1 MGSSL
6 TGNKIKDTYKSLIK
20 VSDSGEAG
28 TSAKQLSDGNGNDL
42 GLYVDTDGV
51 FGIGAPASF
60 TLDISSATDGVALP
74 VGTTA
79 NRPTGSAGIIRY
91 NSTLGKLEYYD
102 TTFKQIASEN
112 YVSTA
117 INNLIDSA
125 PNTLDTLNEIAAA
138 LNDDP
143 DFYNTITTLIN
154 GKEATITGAATTI
167 TSSDLTADK
176 AVVSNASGKIAVS
189 VVTSTELGHLSGVS
203 SAIQT
208 QIDGKQDTLTAGNG
222 IDITNNIISTDLTN
236 LVDTGAIQAD
246 AVTAVKMAQFDDNL
260 SAATAGDIL
269 VSNGTDFDNVT
280 VSGDIT
286 INSSGVTSIGSD
298 KIDEDNLKVTNTPTD
313 GYVLTYDS
321 ATSGFTWEEKFDGDI
336 TGIVA
341 GAGLTGD
348 ATSGE
353 ATLAVGAGTGI
364 TVNANDVQISD
375 GGVDTLQLA
384 DDSVTS
390 AKIEDNIQ
398 LAGTESVGI
407 PAGTTA
413 QRPVSPTAGMFRY
426 NTTDGQFEGYTTEWG
441 AIAGSGGGSAGTL
454 NIEQQ
459 TFNGDG
465 STVAFTLSSTCT
477 SKNNLQVF
485 IDGVYQSKDNFS
497 VSGTTLTFTTAPS
510 TGTANIEVI
519 HLISVIGVIRLDS
532 YTGDGS
538 DTTFDLSNTIS
549 NENNTQ
555 VFIDGVYQSK
565 SNYSTS
571 GTTITFSTAP
581 PNGSAIEVVHI
592 VPTSSG
598 GGGGISWNSTVQ
610 TSAFTAI
617 SGEGY
622 FVNTTSAAITVT
634 LPSSPSAGDE
644 VTIVDYAGTADTNNI
659 TITSSDNING
669 SSNNVLINY
678 ERGGVSMVY
687 VDATQGWIAY
697 NATNETAT
705 GLIDIPPNFSVD
717 YLIVAG
723 GGGGG
728 VLNGGGGGGGG
739 LLTSSISLVTGNT
752 YTVTVGAG
760 GSGAIPDSIAGT
772 NGGNSVLSGTGI
784 TTITSLGGG
793 SGGTNTQAATSGGS
807 GGGASNGTNTGGAG
821 TVGQGNRGG
830 NTSATGPSNFAAAG
844 GGGAGA
850 AGADISGSAASS
862 NGGVGLASSITGTS
876 TYYAGGGGGNAN
888 GGTSSS
894 GGLGGGGN
902 GIVNSQGTS
911 GTNNTG
917 GGGGGSAGAN
927 NGGAGGS
934 GVVILR
940 YPNTYTISETTSPAV
955 LTFTTDSVSV
965 SGYKITTFTSGEN
978 GTIQFS

>member
-298 KIDEDNLKVTNTPTD
+298 KIDEDNLKVTNAPTD

-441 AIAGSGGGSAGTL
+441 AIAGSGGGAGTL
-454 NIEQQ
+454 TIEQQ

-465 STVAFTLSSTCT
+465 STVAFTLSLTCT
-477 SKNNLQVF
+477 SENNLQVF

-519 HLISVIGVIRLDS
+519 HITSFSGSIQLDS
-532 YTGDGS
+532 FTGDGT
-538 DTTFDLSNTIS
+538 DTTFDLTTSIN

-555 VFIDGVYQSK
+555 VFIDGVYQFK

-581 PNGSAIEVVHI
+581 PNGSAIEVLHLLPAGDYSISAIDSGDDAIIRLSSTAGTTDDVKLVAGESLTVTPSGDNI
-592 VPTSSG
+592 TLAVSDEYTTSSALTAG
-598 GGGGISWNSTVQ
+598 SSIDVD
-610 TSAFTAI
+610 FTAAQI
-617 SGEGY
+617 
-622 FVNTTSAAITVT
+622 FTLTPNQNTT
-634 LPSSPSAGDE
+634 L
-644 VTIVDYAGTADTNNI
+644 NI
-659 TITSSDNING
+659 TNPKVGITKAI
-669 SSNNVLINY
+669 
-678 ERGGVSMVY
+678 
-687 VDATQGWIAY
+687 
-697 NATNETAT
+697 
-705 GLIDIPPNFSVD
+705 
-717 YLIVAG
+717 IV
-723 GGGGG
+723 
-728 VLNGGGGGGGG
+728 
-739 LLTSSISLVTGNT
+739 T
-752 YTVTVGAG
+752 GAG
-760 GSGAIPDSIAGT
+760 GSYTLAFTVGGSSGTFNKIAGDYDD
-772 NGGNSVLSGTGI
+772 
-784 TTITSLGGG
+784 TS
-793 SGGTNTQAATSGGS
+793 STKNFIQIIC
-807 GGGASNGTNTGGAG
+807 
-821 TVGQGNRGG
+821 V
-830 NTSATGPSNFAAAG
+830 SATEFWYS
-844 GGGAGA
+844 
-850 AGADISGSAASS
+850 ISQIAS
-862 NGGVGLASSITGTS
+862 
-876 TYYAGGGGGNAN
+876 
-888 GGTSSS
+888 
-894 GGLGGGGN
+894 
-902 GIVNSQGTS
+902 
-911 GTNNTG
+911 
-917 GGGGGSAGAN
+917 
-927 NGGAGGS
+927 
-934 GVVILR
+934 
-940 YPNTYTISETTSPAV
+940 
-955 LTFTTDSVSV
+955 
-965 SGYKITTFTSGEN
+965 
-978 GTIQFS
+978 

>member
-102 TTFKQIASEN
+102 TTFKQIASET

-189 VVTSTELGHLSGVS
+189 VVTSTELGYLSGVN

-208 QIDGKQDTLTAGNG
+208 QINGKQDTLTAGTG
-222 IDITNNIISTDLTN
+222 IAITGSTISTNLTD

-280 VSGDIT
+280 VTGDVT
-286 INSSGVTSIGSD
+286 INSSGVTTIGAD

-348 ATSGE
+348 AASGE

-407 PAGTTA
+407 PSGTTA

-426 NTTDGQFEGYTTEWG
+426 NTTDGQFEGYTTTWG
-441 AIAGSGGGSAGTL
+441 AIAGSSGGGATTIVTE
-454 NIEQQ
+454 N
-459 TFNGDG
+459 FNGDG
-465 STVAFTLSSTCT
+465 STVAFA
-477 SKNNLQVF
+477 
-485 IDGVYQSKDNFS
+485 
-497 VSGTTLTFTTAPS
+497 LT
-510 TGTANIEVI
+510 
-519 HLISVIGVIRLDS
+519 
-532 YTGDGS
+532 
-538 DTTFDLSNTIS
+538 NTIA
-549 NENNTQ
+549 NENNVQ
-555 VFIDGVYQSK
+555 IYIDGVYQSK

-571 GTTITFSTAP
+571 SNTITFSTAP
-581 PNGSAIEVVHI
+581 DTG
-592 VPTSSG
+592 
-598 GGGGISWNSTVQ
+598 
-610 TSAFTAI
+610 
-617 SGEGY
+617 
-622 FVNTTSAAITVT
+622 
-634 LPSSPSAGDE
+634 
-644 VTIVDYAGTADTNNI
+644 TNNI
-659 TITSSDNING
+659 EVTH
-669 SSNNVLINY
+669 
-678 ERGGVSMVY
+678 
-687 VDATQGWIAY
+687 
-697 NATNETAT
+697 
-705 GLIDIPPNFSVD
+705 F
-717 YLIVAG
+717 VA
-723 GGGGG
+723 
-728 VLNGGGGGGGG
+728 
-739 LLTSSISLVTGNT
+739 I
-752 YTVTVGAG
+752 
-760 GSGAIPDSIAGT
+760 
-772 NGGNSVLSGTGI
+772 
-784 TTITSLGGG
+784 
-793 SGGTNTQAATSGGS
+793 GGTPSVEIDTFNGDGSTTNFTLTTEPATKNNLQIYIDGVYQSK
-807 GGGASNGTNTGGAG
+807 SNYSVTTTTLSFTTAPD
-821 TVGQGNRGG
+821 T
-830 NTSATGPSNFAAAG
+830 
-844 GGGAGA
+844 
-850 AGADISGSAASS
+850 
-862 NGGVGLASSITGTS
+862 
-876 TYYAGGGGGNAN
+876 
-888 GGTSSS
+888 
-894 GGLGGGGN
+894 
-902 GIVNSQGTS
+902 
-911 GTNNTG
+911 GTNNIEVTHIKL
-917 GGGGGSAGAN
+917 S
-927 NGGAGGS
+927 
-934 GVVILR
+934 
-940 YPNTYTISETTSPAV
+940 
-955 LTFTTDSVSV
+955 
-965 SGYKITTFTSGEN
+965 
-978 GTIQFS
+978 

>member
-298 KIDEDNLKVTNTPTD
+298 KIDEDNLKVTNAPTD

-441 AIAGSGGGSAGTL
+441 AIAGSGGGAGTL
-454 NIEQQ
+454 TIEQQ

-465 STVAFTLSSTCT
+465 STVAFTLSLTCT
-477 SKNNLQVF
+477 SENNLQVF

-519 HLISVIGVIRLDS
+519 HITSFSGSIQLDS
-532 YTGDGS
+532 FTGDGT
-538 DTTFDLSNTIS
+538 DTTFDLTTSIN

-555 VFIDGVYQSK
+555 VFIDGVYQFK

-581 PNGSAIEVVHI
+581 PNGSAIEVLHLLPAGDYSISAIDSGDDAIIRLSSTAGTTDDVKLVAGESLTVTPSGDNI
-592 VPTSSG
+592 TLAVSDEYTTSSALTAG
-598 GGGGISWNSTVQ
+598 SSIDVD
-610 TSAFTAI
+610 FTAAQI
-617 SGEGY
+617 
-622 FVNTTSAAITVT
+622 FTLTPNQNTT
-634 LPSSPSAGDE
+634 L
-644 VTIVDYAGTADTNNI
+644 NI
-659 TITSSDNING
+659 TNPKVGITKVI
-669 SSNNVLINY
+669 
-678 ERGGVSMVY
+678 
-687 VDATQGWIAY
+687 
-697 NATNETAT
+697 
-705 GLIDIPPNFSVD
+705 
-717 YLIVAG
+717 IV
-723 GGGGG
+723 
-728 VLNGGGGGGGG
+728 
-739 LLTSSISLVTGNT
+739 T
-752 YTVTVGAG
+752 GAG
-760 GSGAIPDSIAGT
+760 GSYTLAFTVGGSSGTFNKIAGDYDD
-772 NGGNSVLSGTGI
+772 
-784 TTITSLGGG
+784 TS
-793 SGGTNTQAATSGGS
+793 STKNFIQIIC
-807 GGGASNGTNTGGAG
+807 
-821 TVGQGNRGG
+821 V
-830 NTSATGPSNFAAAG
+830 SATEFWYS
-844 GGGAGA
+844 
-850 AGADISGSAASS
+850 ISQIA
-862 NGGVGLASSITGTS
+862 
-876 TYYAGGGGGNAN
+876 
-888 GGTSSS
+888 
-894 GGLGGGGN
+894 
-902 GIVNSQGTS
+902 
-911 GTNNTG
+911 
-917 GGGGGSAGAN
+917 
-927 NGGAGGS
+927 
-934 GVVILR
+934 
-940 YPNTYTISETTSPAV
+940 
-955 LTFTTDSVSV
+955 
-965 SGYKITTFTSGEN
+965 
-978 GTIQFS
+978 